1 MFSFNLIDEKWIP
14 CLMVPDGKKE
24 ELSIKETLFRAQ
36 EIKEITDNS
45 PLVTVALHRL
55 LLAIIHRNFGPANAE
70 EWGELWENGDGCFD
84 QEKLGNYMATW
95 RNRFDL
101 FDNKYPFY
109 QCASMPV
116 SIIDRNGDK
125 KPYFKSIANMVHE
138 LVTGNNATLFDHSL
152 DIQPKSVSPSE
163 AARLLVTFQAFAV
176 GGLLTFE
183 AGQDPKLFKSA
194 DNSPLV
200 KGAVTLV
207 QGTTLFQT
215 LLLNSHKYNRRD
227 AEPFQLEPDDAPIW
241 ECSDETLAMD
251 RYPKGYLDLL
261 TWQSRR
267 VRLIP
272 EMNSRGDCFI
282 KSVVIMKGNQFP
294 SGYSLH
300 EREPMLAFRKVLKP
314 NKGQDPWPALT
325 FYEDRAIWRNSLS
338 LFQSV
343 AETTTKPKTLN
354 WLYELSD
361 AGKISWKATHSLT
374 LSGLVSDRA
383 SIALWRQE
391 RLPLPLA
398 YLAEKN
404 ENLLGALKDA
414 LGLAEDVGKLLG
426 SGFIKIEINDKKGKT
441 IDMSA
446 SPLHLL
452 ASNILEPEHPENAD
466 KDTVKALIE
475 SLSPARPYWAQ
486 LGISF
491 NRLLV
496 KLPEDKIDD
505 EYGKKVL
512 PWWAKE
518 IHHAALDA
526 FSETTGSFDRT
537 GRMLKAVTIAENEF
551 KYRLFVILKP
561 YLENRNEGGEK

>member
-14 CLMVPDGKKE
+14 CLMIPDGKKE
-24 ELSIKETLFRAQ
+24 ELSIKETLFRSQ
-36 EIKEITDNS
+36 VIKEICDSS

-55 LLAIIHRNFGPANAE
+55 LLAMLHRNYGPANEE
-70 EWGELWENGDGCFD
+70 EWGALWKNGTGCLD
-84 QEKLGNYMATW
+84 QAKLGTYIAHW
-95 RNRFDL
+95 RARFDL
-101 FDNKYPFY
+101 FDDKYPFY

-116 SIIDRNGDK
+116 SITDSNGNK
-125 KPYFKSIANMVHE
+125 KPYFKSIANIVHE

-183 AGQDPKLFKSA
+183 VGQDPKIFKSA
-194 DNSPLV
+194 DNAPLV
-200 KGAVTLV
+200 KGAVTMV

-215 LLLNSHKYNRRD
+215 LLLNLHKYNRLD
-227 AEPFQLEPDDAPIW
+227 AEPFQLESDDAPVW
-241 ECSDETLAMD
+241 ERSDETLAMD

-272 EMNSRGDCFI
+272 EYNSSGDCI
-282 KSVVIMKGNQFP
+282 VKQVVIMKGNQFP

-314 NKGQDPWPALT
+314 NKGQDPWPALA
-325 FYEDRAIWRNSLS
+325 FYENRAVWRNSLS

-343 AETTTKPKTLN
+343 AETSTKPKTLN

-361 AGKISWKATHSLT
+361 AGKISWNDTRNLI

-398 YLAEKN
+398 YLAEEN

-414 LGLAEDVGKLLG
+414 LGLAEDVGKLL
-426 SGFIKIEINDKKGKT
+426 SLGFIKIEINDKKGKT
-441 IDMSA
+441 IDKSSP
-446 SPLHLL
+446 SPLQLL
-452 ASNILEPEHPENAD
+452 ASNILEPEQPEKAD
-466 KDTVKALIE
+466 KDTIKALIE
-475 SLSPARPYWAQ
+475 SLSPTRPYWAQ
-486 LGISF
+486 LGVSF
-491 NRLLV
+491 NELLL
-496 KLPEDKIDD
+496 KLPQDKIDD

-518 IHHAALDA
+518 IRHAAMDA
-526 FSETTGSFDRT
+526 FSEATNSFDRT
-537 GRMLKAVTIAENEF
+537 GRMLKAVTLAKTNF
-551 KYRLFVILKP
+551 NTV
-561 YLENRNEGGEK
+561 YLRC